1 MKKANLENQNNKTIN
16 SHLTKKLL
24 ASSGFLTGAIISLS
38 PYLAKVITPKTI
50 YVQNFVAD
58 NVSPNSGDFSFK
70 LQGKTKQ
77 DTDWA
82 KKADLELVYISQK
95 SRYSVKTKVEYD
107 PKTDTFHTYADN
119 LLGGSIYEL
128 QLVAPNNPR
137 YYFSFSKTSQFF
149 STKNQ
154 VEKFSHYD
162 IENDTILDLDLFDS
176 QNLLDS
182 ANLILY
188 YKEIG
193 SNKILEAKGQLVAKN
208 DQKQASFVLRNL
220 DRDQKYEILAT
231 KYYFDDPD
239 QLFDLAISPLA
250 NRYFAPSPIA
260 GKILNLNQKH
270 YGLNSALLEISL
282 AFENK
287 NIKINPN
294 EKINLEYYYKDELD
308 NFQFGVA
315 NDVSLIVQNNKVFAN
330 LDLKQ
335 IPGGTKFW
343 ISRIW
348 NNSGSLAIS
357 TNNNL
362 SFISAPEIARI
373 RTFVDANNTSS
384 FDIKF
389 NDQSLMLNGKEVKI
403 NFFADDQPTKML
415 SSSAQVVGN
424 KLFSL
429 AKNLPKEKH
438 FTISSLEIV
447 ENATNF
453 DESGQPQTSQI
464 FFAQNFDQKQK
475 KFFTN
480 ATSAMVESVVVDR
493 ITEDL
498 SRVSMILDSV
508 DDFIKDKIAT
518 LYFKVAGSSNLIK
531 SEAQAFKINGD
542 KLVLS
547 WDLINL
553 EPGTNYLIDSV
564 GIADSTNEFVNKL
577 YLNFGPNIS
586 ANKLNWT
593 TRPAVSSITYISK
606 SDSAIELNIA
616 FKNILESLKTAK
628 ITYSELKPGGVS
640 KTIGAIIE
648 NNSIIANLEVNSLVK
663 GQDYLIE
670 KIEIDNY
677 QSSKGDSD
685 ILKVSKTISQAQKIF
700 GVHAPLVLTKIENIR
715 EQQTSAKLKVT
726 FSPETIKAI
735 GKDKVKIYY
744 SLAGSS
750 KLLSAVA
757 ESNQQNTDN
766 SLTFELKDLEIGSKY
781 NINSV
786 VLVKEIETFQQGQNT
801 LVSERNIL
809 FGDANSAVD
818 SNQTSFFTQSAIVEV
833 GYDNSYEQ
841 RVIAT
846 FILADAKGVFNGKT
860 ATLKYRLKAKNG
872 SEEEAKQAKFK
883 EGKISTKVNSNRI
896 SFDIT
901 NLYKQGLYQID
912 KNSIEIGD
920 SSPQTVTAQTFART
934 RRSVSL
940 FDASQTTNTI
950 PFKDNLL
957 DSTEKSQFQTIPK
970 TANVTK
976 LELTERTKNTAKFKI
991 EFGKEFSQIQN
1002 NPGQSEKLDDFLNKN
1017 KLKVRYKKYGGQEE
1031 EQIVEAKT
1039 DVDSQKTSFELTGLE
1054 NGQQYVILGFEQV
1067 QDDTSP
1073 QSTPKVDIYLDDLD
1087 FYKDQIIAT
1096 SAVISKIEIDTEV
1109 ETQARLRLE
1118 LKDGGRYTAGKKLIV
1133 ELEKIESSPGQ
1144 STGPTGVSQSN
1155 LILSGSSLNGIYDF
1169 TFLNLEKATKYKI
1182 KSVKFENPV
1191 TPAANSGVATFASR
1205 RSKRSLDPVLAN
1217 VDAQSIV
1224 EEEIGLLETDTT
1236 LEDKKSFITSAKSAM
1251 IVKIETESV
1260 TTTSLKVKLSLDNI
1274 DDYLG
1279 QKQIELSYKNLS
1291 TQTSQTKQVE
1301 ATVDQA
1307 AKTISFDL
1315 TGLTPGDKYEIE
1327 SVKLKEETTQ
1337 VRNELDLKKQEFK
1350 FEFDRSPNTEAGFEK
1365 QFFSPTPNLAQI
1377 KPVSTSETSV
1387 QINIKLNDNGANW
1400 NNKFLQIKIKSK
1412 AGQAPQI
1419 PTVYSAEIINGNAV
1433 FDISGLEKAGQ
1444 YEIEELKVLDSLPSQ
1459 IQPNQIQGGAE
1470 VDGFSTQQPNQKIT
1484 KEFVLDAESATITD
1498 ISYKS
1503 DNTSADI
1510 SVSFAQDEQFL
1521 YQSGANTKRTL
1532 QFTFQDSQSG
1542 HQVTAQKEFDTPAQ
1556 NTSPKLDFSL
1566 ESVSPGSLYVLT
1578 KVEDITPEVDGAPKR
1593 LKTFKFNDN
1602 QPQVAQ
1608 QTTTPEVLSKLYFA
1622 TKPEVISY
1630 SIDKISETK
1639 YLANFTIKDPLAGRD
1654 IAQGGFEGR
1663 DVKVSLQK
1671 LVDPKGTD
1679 LSTQTSQN
1687 VEVPAKIQ
1695 NSKVSFELDNLE
1707 KNAIYKLLSLT
1718 WADIEETQQTISG
1731 SVATQYQVD
1740 PTTKT
1745 NPTTNQKFSDF
1756 AIKVSDP
1763 VTKTQIEGNVSGNG
1777 QIEFGNQFIIR
1788 PESAKIVKIEIDDKK
1803 VDSATINLTFDNSD
1817 KYLKHADYQ
1826 DKLELVYYQ
1835 TGSIDE
1841 KTAPLS
1847 LDSTTADEV
1856 KFKAELSSLEKGTG
1870 FRVLGIRQK
1879 GSSAGSRRRR
1889 STTSSPNLNFVFD
1902 SKLTEDTKKF
1912 ATLPIVNSILQFRND
1927 RNPEDYDFLLSLKD
1941 TGEVFKQIQASQSKS
1956 IKAKIQYKKVVQ
1968 GNEAKETIQEVIA
1981 TLGSTQGQ
1989 EKESND
1995 STEQNTTFKFTLS
2008 SLEPFAQY
2016 YITKIAYDT
2025 NDQLSNVLTTKNQN
2039 DGDENSGLFNFS
2051 PQAEEKRAFLTYP
2064 AKVEVKSI
2072 EIQPDFSQNNA
2083 KLTIKFD
2090 QKYKAFLDTY
2100 NKLKV
2105 NYTSPKGLGQSVEID
2120 KTNFNST
2127 KSASSQEPIVE
2138 VTINNINEP
2147 GKYVVESLEFAD
2159 EKSPSTLLS
2168 SLEFPPVEIKESVT
2182 IAKRSFYTNTKVVA
2196 IRKKAISETTATI
2209 ELVIEDPNGSFIGKK
2224 VKGTFT
2230 YQANQSSQTKEESET
2245 IIADEAGKTS
2255 KVVFQLKGLSKNTDY
2270 SITSL
2275 VFDQSQTPQGQNAG
2289 GDTSQFNNQQNIE
2302 FNDEQIKINA
2312 NADSSQSQEVAEIK
2326 QFKTTFESATA
2337 LGITY
2342 QLDQTQ
2348 DGKPWQ
2354 KAKVRVFFS
2363 SQDKPLEEKSTKL
2376 KLVYKSSKQGISKTS
2391 TTFVNAELLLTQN
2404 QQGQPQQDW
2413 LNTQPDEAHYY
2424 YEFDLDNLDAGAQ
2437 YTIIGL
2443 EDEAEKI
2450 KIIVPD
2456 PNAPIAVNFSSQT
2469 SPQSSFSFNTA
2480 PLITKMTYVPSEKS
2494 IKLILAVEN
2503 SQKLDFSNHR
2513 ATIKYKKLENNPN
2526 SYGWQDPTNNGNN
2539 NASSDVAETI
2549 TVRVPQRQQG
2559 PANQASQ
2566 QENEENFG
2574 ITFLEFELG
2583 NLEKGSWY
2591 LIDEISLSTR
2601 DGSSTPLSLYLDK
2614 EKMEPVDKKTE
2625 TSELEKWQTIVNTT
2639 IESTTIQN
2647 ATTSTM
2653 LGSNISVGGSQK
2665 NTPQLTS
2672 GHFQIE
2678 LDSSDLVFLKDKYNI
2693 QLELESVEKKIFY
2706 TESKEITDSS
2716 VGTESGQN
2724 KQIIL
2729 EAKGLI
2735 PGDKYTIKNYIFNL
2749 KDGIQ
2754 DNFAVR
2760 LPQKLKVTLPAN
2772 NDSIDL
2778 KTQNAIKVIKY
2789 EAVAEGTTNIDVE
2802 FYNNNGELNNKE
2814 LELSAEID
2822 KDFGNKYLPTSWGD
2836 TDKKVTSSKTLT
2848 PIDGQIV
2855 STLKFEITSGLK
2867 KAKQYI
2873 IKSIKQKDPTTTG
2886 GGGQGSSDTTGT
2898 EITFDTPIK
2907 EETALQR
2914 KFYSKAEKTKLINT
2928 TISDVTTDSATIT
2941 LEFDKDDAFLK
2952 DDLVTLYLEKGDQSQ
2967 SIGATTLIT
2976 NPTSSSGGGAAGN
2989 GADQDKLQAT
2999 FKFLNILEPGI
3010 KYKINALTSK
3020 TVDLKV
3026 DDTSKVK
3033 NPNLTQGWKFTS
3045 TGTGASPSASSPSP
3059 TSTTS
3064 STQVILDFITQ
3075 PLITNIIKTEI
3086 NDHDATIELEGWTK
3100 DLQDAGFEPKFTVTE
3115 KNPQPQT
3122 QPPQP
3127 PQPQT
3132 TSPKD
3137 GTKQSSDSSKNTI
3150 TFKVS
3155 SLEQFT
3161 EYNNITLK
3169 LQGSSGGTGGGGTS
3183 TTNQLSQEFA
3193 IPFAPE
3199 IASGAKQS
3207 LREFRTTAKTLNVAT
3222 SNPVSLEPI
3231 STSAV
3236 NISIKLKDDKQ
3247 ANSVADAPFVL
3258 RYKKIFPT
3266 YEADVLESTTNPV
3279 LINVPEQKF
3288 TFNVLNLEP
3297 GAIYEVQGVEPF
3309 YKDKHKKED
3318 HNIVDLKPS
3327 EQLLKYLKD
3336 VESLPIKSNNQ
3347 GSKPEKIYFSP
3358 LNVPVK
3364 LERAWSHPLRYD
3376 YYEGEQV
3383 YIKFNK
3389 EAGTAITLDWLKQN
3403 LKLELIPHRTH
3414 IGQRTHGQQDVTKQ
3428 LSEAG
3433 TYQEKTKG
3441 DFNADVTL
3449 SNLKWDPE
3457 KTTATLKVQPRSLK
3471 SIVAA
3476 TIKITIKYVNN
3487 YHLDPTQ
3494 ELLPPTAVT
3503 ATPATPSPTPPT
3515 ITAPVTPPTTPDN
3528 SQSISF
3534 RLQSSAVMVTP
3545 TNVDYMN
3552 PGLIGFSYAI
3562 YDPLDLIQKTGKDYN
3577 PFGEFPHLTP
3587 YKEQDWLKVI
3597 INKQFNTTKSEAP
3610 LQVPDKAIFNNIK
3623 GKTNAKKSWENPTV
3637 LDIPEEPVAIRT
3649 KTDNKYNIK
3658 YLTLYWRIN
3667 SNTGTFEIP
3676 EKFRNAKKLWYPAG
3690 KLVHLPIS
3698 LQFKND
3704 SLSSLSSSY
3713 SFVLNSPY
3721 ANPGHIMPWASTAN
3735 PHDAESII
3743 APGVNY
3749 WQLWNQGWTQHR
3761 DTSQLIPR
3769 INLFEKHISKVFW
3782 SAPSFEWTTNDRDLN
3797 TFFYLNR
3804 KVPVFTDYAN
3814 TRNYKI
3820 NTGQRWVTNFQGG
3833 KTWDIMYVHHRENHV
3848 KTTPNLVHTQMKWD
3862 YWWQTNTAP
3871 DLENVPHKSSWI
3883 ISITSPSGKPLL
3895 YDPINYYA
3903 MLGPFEPPELPE

>member
-1 MKKANLENQNNKTIN
+1 
-16 SHLTKKLL
+16 
-24 ASSGFLTGAIISLS
+24 
-38 PYLAKVITPKTI
+38 
-50 YVQNFVAD
+50 
-58 NVSPNSGDFSFK
+58 
-70 LQGKTKQ
+70 
-77 DTDWA
+77 
-82 KKADLELVYISQK
+82 
-95 SRYSVKTKVEYD
+95 
-107 PKTDTFHTYADN
+107 
-119 LLGGSIYEL
+119 
-128 QLVAPNNPR
+128 
-137 YYFSFSKTSQFF
+137 
-149 STKNQ
+149 
-154 VEKFSHYD
+154 
-162 IENDTILDLDLFDS
+162 
-176 QNLLDS
+176 
-182 ANLILY
+182 
-188 YKEIG
+188 
-193 SNKILEAKGQLVAKN
+193 
-208 DQKQASFVLRNL
+208 
-220 DRDQKYEILAT
+220 
-231 KYYFDDPD
+231 
-239 QLFDLAISPLA
+239 
-250 NRYFAPSPIA
+250 
-260 GKILNLNQKH
+260 
-270 YGLNSALLEISL
+270 
-282 AFENK
+282 
-287 NIKINPN
+287 
-294 EKINLEYYYKDELD
+294 
-308 NFQFGVA
+308 
-315 NDVSLIVQNNKVFAN
+315 
-330 LDLKQ
+330 
-335 IPGGTKFW
+335 
-343 ISRIW
+343 
-348 NNSGSLAIS
+348 
-357 TNNNL
+357 
-362 SFISAPEIARI
+362 
-373 RTFVDANNTSS
+373 
-384 FDIKF
+384 
-389 NDQSLMLNGKEVKI
+389 
-403 NFFADDQPTKML
+403 
-415 SSSAQVVGN
+415 
-424 KLFSL
+424 
-429 AKNLPKEKH
+429 
-438 FTISSLEIV
+438 
-447 ENATNF
+447 
-453 DESGQPQTSQI
+453 
-464 FFAQNFDQKQK
+464 
-475 KFFTN
+475 
-480 ATSAMVESVVVDR
+480 
-493 ITEDL
+493 
-498 SRVSMILDSV
+498 
-508 DDFIKDKIAT
+508 
-518 LYFKVAGSSNLIK
+518 
-531 SEAQAFKINGD
+531 
-542 KLVLS
+542 
-547 WDLINL
+547 
-553 EPGTNYLIDSV
+553 
-564 GIADSTNEFVNKL
+564 
-577 YLNFGPNIS
+577 
-586 ANKLNWT
+586 
-593 TRPAVSSITYISK
+593 
-606 SDSAIELNIA
+606 
-616 FKNILESLKTAK
+616 
-628 ITYSELKPGGVS
+628 
-640 KTIGAIIE
+640 
-648 NNSIIANLEVNSLVK
+648 
-663 GQDYLIE
+663 
-670 KIEIDNY
+670 
-677 QSSKGDSD
+677 
-685 ILKVSKTISQAQKIF
+685 
-700 GVHAPLVLTKIENIR
+700 
-715 EQQTSAKLKVT
+715 QQTSAKLKVT

-750 KLLSAVA
+750 KLLSAVV
-757 ESNQQNTDN
+757 ESNQQNADN
-766 SLTFELKDLEIGSKY
+766 SLTFDLSDLEIGSKY

-860 ATLKYRLKAKNG
+860 ATLKYKLKAKNG

-883 EGKISTKVNSNRI
+883 EGNISTKVNSNRI

-934 RRSVSL
+934 KRSVSL

-957 DSTEKSQFQTIPK
+957 DLPEKSEFSTIPK

-976 LELTERTKNTAKFKI
+976 LELTDRTKNTAKFEI

-1067 QDDTSP
+1067 QTEGEDNK
-1073 QSTPKVDIYLDDLD
+1073 TPKVDIYLDDLD

-1118 LKDGGRYTAGKKLIV
+1118 LKDGGRYTAGKKLTV
-1133 ELEKIESSPGQ
+1133 ELEKIESSSAL
-1144 STGPTGVSQSN
+1144 STTPAGATQSN
-1155 LILSGSSLNGIYDF
+1155 LVLSGSSLNGIYDF

-1191 TPAANSGVATFASR
+1191 TPTGDPGVATFASR
-1205 RSKRSLDPVLAN
+1205 RSKRSLDPVLVN

-1224 EEEIGLLETDTT
+1224 EEEIGLLETDAS

-1260 TTTSLKVKLSLDNI
+1260 TTTSLKVKLTLDNI

-1315 TGLTPGDKYEIE
+1315 TDLSPGDKYEIE

-1350 FEFDRSPNTEAGFEK
+1350 FEFDRSPNTQAGFEK

-1377 KPVSTSETSV
+1377 LPVSTSETSV

-1412 AGQAPQI
+1412 IGQPPQSQI
-1419 PTVYSAEIINGNAV
+1419 PSVYSAEIINGNAV
-1433 FDISGLEKAGQ
+1433 FDISGLEKASS
-1444 YEIEELKVLDSLPSQ
+1444 YEIEELKVLDSLPTQ

-1484 KEFVLDAESATITD
+1484 KEFVLDAESATITN

-1510 SVSFAQDEQFL
+1510 SVSFAQDEKFL
-1521 YQSGANTKRTL
+1521 YQSGANTKRKL

-1542 HQVTAQKEFDTPAQ
+1542 HQVSAQKEFDTPAQ

-1566 ESVSPGSLYVLT
+1566 DSVSPGSLYVLT

-1593 LKTFKFNDN
+1593 LKTFKFSDTQQARN
-1602 QPQVAQ
+1602 QGTA
-1608 QTTTPEVLSKLYFA
+1608 TTTPEVLSKLYFA

-1639 YLANFTIKDPLAGRD
+1639 YLANFTIRDPLAGRD

-1663 DVKVSLQK
+1663 DVKVNLQK
-1671 LVDPKGTD
+1671 LVDSKGTD
-1679 LSTQTSQN
+1679 LSTQTGQN
-1687 VEVPAKIQ
+1687 VEKQAKIQ
-1695 NSKVSFELDNLE
+1695 NSKVSFELENLE
-1707 KNAIYKLLSLT
+1707 KNAIYKLISLT

-1731 SVATQYQVD
+1731 FVATQYQVD

-1745 NPTTNQKFSDF
+1745 TPTTNQKFSDF

-1763 VTKTQIEGNVSGNG
+1763 GTNSKIEGSVSGNG
-1777 QIEFGNQFIIR
+1777 SIEFGNQFIIK

-1803 VDSATINLTFDNSD
+1803 VDSATITLTFDNSD

-1847 LDSTTADEV
+1847 LDNATADEV
-1856 KFKAELSSLEKGTG
+1856 KFKAELTSLEKGTG

-1879 GSSAGSRRRR
+1879 GSSGGGSRRRR

-1981 TLGSTQGQ
+1981 TLGSAQGQ

-1995 STEQNTTFKFTLS
+1995 STEQNTTFKFTLT
-2008 SLEPFAQY
+2008 SLESFAQY

-2025 NDQLSNVLTTKNQN
+2025 NDQLSDVLTSKTED

-2090 QKYKAFLDTY
+2090 EKYKAFLDTY

-2120 KTNFNST
+2120 KDNFNST
-2127 KSASSQEPIVE
+2127 RDTNSQEPSVE

-2159 EKSPSTLLS
+2159 EKSTSTLLS
-2168 SLEFPPVEIKESVT
+2168 SLELPPVEIKESVT

-2196 IRKKAISETTATI
+2196 IRKKAISETSATI

-2230 YQANQSSQTKEESET
+2230 YQANQASQTKEESGT
-2245 IIADEAGKTS
+2245 IIADEIEKTS

-2363 SQDKPLEEKSTKL
+2363 SQDKPLEEKSTRL
-2376 KLVYKSSKQGISKTS
+2376 KLVYKSSKQGISKES
-2391 TTFVNAELLLTQN
+2391 EAFVNAKLLSIQT
-2404 QQGQPQQDW
+2404 QQGQPQQNW
-2413 LNTQPDEAHYY
+2413 LNNQPDEAHYY

-2456 PNAPIAVNFSSQT
+2456 PNAPIAVNFSSQAT
-2469 SPQSSFSFNTA
+2469 ANSSFSFNTA
-2480 PLITKMTYVPSEKS
+2480 PLITKMTYVPGEKS

-2513 ATIKYKKLENNPN
+2513 ATIKYKKLENETNK
-2526 SYGWQDPTNNGNN
+2526 YGWQDPTNKASGNDL
-2539 NASSDVAETI
+2539 SDTADTI
-2549 TVRVPQRQQG
+2549 TVRVPQRQQD
-2559 PANQASQ
+2559 PTNQASQ
-2566 QENEENFG
+2566 QQNEENFG

-2583 NLEKGSWY
+2583 GLEKGSWY
-2591 LIDEISLSTR
+2591 LIEEISLSTR
-2601 DGSSTPLSLYLDK
+2601 GANPTPLSLYLDK

-2625 TSELEKWQTIVNTT
+2625 TSESEKWQTIVNTT
-2639 IESTTIQN
+2639 IESTTIKS
-2647 ATTSTM
+2647 ATTSTTN
-2653 LGSNISVGGSQK
+2653 GSNITVDGQPK

-2672 GHFQIE
+2672 GHFQID
-2678 LDSSDLVFLKDKYNI
+2678 LDSADLVFLKDKYNI

-2706 TESKEITDSS
+2706 TESKEITDTNTSA
-2716 VGTESGQN
+2716 GAGKNT
-2724 KQIIL
+2724 QIIL

-2749 KDGIQ
+2749 KEGDQ
-2754 DNFAVR
+2754 ENFAVR
-2760 LPQKLKVTLPAN
+2760 LPQKLKVTPPTN
-2772 NDSIDL
+2772 NADINL
-2778 KTQNAIKVIKY
+2778 KTQNAIKAIKY
-2789 EAVAEGTTNIDVE
+2789 EAVSEGTTNIDVE

-2873 IKSIKQKDPTTTG
+2873 IKSIKQKDATSAD
-2886 GGGQGSSDTTGT
+2886 GGGQGSSSGAGT
-2898 EITFDTPIK
+2898 EITFDTPISQ
-2907 EETALQR
+2907 ESALQR

-2952 DDLVTLYLEKGDQSQ
+2952 DDLVTLYLEKGDKSQ

-2976 NPTSSSGGGAAGN
+2976 NSGSSSGGAAGTGSN
-2989 GADQDKLQAT
+2989 QDKLHAT

-3026 DDTSKVK
+3026 DDTSKVTD
-3033 NPNLTQGWKFTS
+3033 PNLTQGWKFTS
-3045 TGTGASPSASSPSP
+3045 TSTTSASTSSPTT

-3064 STQVILDFITQ
+3064 TSIGQVILDFITQ
-3075 PLITNIIKTEI
+3075 PLITNIIKE
-3086 NDHDATIELEGWTK
+3086 TIEDDHAKIKLEGWTQ
-3100 DLQDAGFEPKFTVTE
+3100 DLQDAGFNPKFTVT
-3115 KNPQPQT
+3115 KKQSTQQPQQPQPQ
-3122 QPPQP
+3122 PAG
-3127 PQPQT
+3127 
-3132 TSPKD
+3132 SGV
-3137 GTKQSSDSSKNTI
+3137 GTDNDIKEGRKEQSSPPENNSI
-3150 TFKVS
+3150 TFKVNG
-3155 SLEQFT
+3155 LEQFT
-3161 EYNNITLK
+3161 EYNNITLTLEK
-3169 LQGSSGGTGGGGTS
+3169 NGAGGGGVS
-3183 TTNQLSQEFA
+3183 PNTNQLSQDFTV
-3193 IPFAPE
+3193 PFAPE

-3207 LREFRTTAKTLNVAT
+3207 LREFRTTAKTLNLAA

-3247 ANSVADAPFVL
+3247 ANSVADVPFVL

-3309 YKDKHKKED
+3309 YKDKHPKD
-3318 HNIVDLKPS
+3318 NHNIVDLKPH
-3327 EQLLKYLKD
+3327 EKLLKYLKD
-3336 VESLPIKSNNQ
+3336 VESLPIKSKTQ
-3347 GSKPEKIYFSP
+3347 GSNPEKIYFSP

-3414 IGQRTHGQQDVTKQ
+3414 IGRVTTGQENVEKK

-3433 TYQEKTKG
+3433 SYHEKTKG
-3441 DFNADVTL
+3441 EFNTDVTL

-3476 TIKITIKYVNN
+3476 TIKITIKDVNN
-3487 YHLDPTQ
+3487 YHLDPTK
-3494 ELLPPTAVT
+3494 EL
-3503 ATPATPSPTPPT
+3503 ATPAAATATTSASPASPTSPT
-3515 ITAPVTPPTTPDN
+3515 SPTPDN

-3597 INKQFNTTKSEAP
+3597 INKQFNTTKSEAQ
-3610 LQVPDKAIFNNIK
+3610 LQVPDKTIFDKIK
-3623 GKTNAKKSWENPTV
+3623 GKKEAAKSWENPTV

-3676 EKFRNAKKLWYPAG
+3676 EKFRDAKKLWYPAG

-3721 ANPGHIMPWASTAN
+3721 ANPGHIMPYASTAN
-3735 PHDAESII
+3735 PHDADSII

-3749 WQLWNQGWTQHR
+3749 WQLWNQGWTKHR

-3804 KVPVFTDYAN
+3804 KVPVFTDYDK

-3820 NTGQRWVTNFQGG
+3820 DTGQRGTTDFRNG
-3833 KTWDIMYVHHRENHV
+3833 KTWDILYVKNRENHV
-3848 KTTPNLVHTQMKWD
+3848 KIPPELVHTQMKWD
-3862 YWWQTNTAP
+3862 YWWQTNSAEH
-3871 DLENVPHKSSWI
+3871 LENKRHKSSWI
-3883 ISITSPSGKPLL
+3883 ISITNPQGKPLL